1 MIRVK
6 VKPHPYIPDVLVRS
20 DGMIYI
26 PKRRNFNGGW
36 TFGSLNSRGYFR
48 VKINGNEYL
57 VHRLVAETFL
67 LNLNNNKPY
76 VDHID
81 RDTQNNDMWN
91 LRWVSPQENSNNA
104 YTNNP
109 VGTRRVDFVDKK
121 SYKSAESKKLYQKNR
136 EKELL
141 KKKLWYNEH
150 KDEYN
155 RKRRENRKLKSMSAT
170 PSTRNSSI

>member
-26 PKRRNFNGGW
+26 PKRRNFNGKW

-48 VKINGNEYL
+48 VKINETEYL
-57 VHRLVAETFL
+57 VHRLVAETFW
-67 LNLNNNKPY
+67 LNLNNKPY

-81 RDTQNNDMWN
+81 RNTQNNDIWN

-109 VGTRRVDFVDKK
+109 VGTRKIDFVNTK
-121 SYKSAESKKLYQKNR
+121 SYRCSESKKFYN
-136 EKELL
+136 ENKEAVLS
-141 KKKLWYNEH
+141 KKKQWYNEH

-155 RKRRENRKLKSMSAT
+155 RKRREKRKLKSMSAA